1 LREQA
6 QKGVVVEA
14 QKMQAQKT
22 RPKLHVVPPP
32 LFREDALEAQREQA
46 LGSTLLIQ
54 PLSTRLLTLLAALLA
69 ASLIALTFWGAYTR
83 KERVKGF
90 LVPTQGLIKVF
101 PRETGVIVEKQIAE
115 GERVG
120 KGDALFVIALERPT
134 GEAIEAQSTAIAR
147 LRERRM
153 SLESELRQVDH
164 MAEVETQS
172 LQQRISAMEA
182 ELAQLG
188 LEINT
193 QQRRIAAA
201 ESSHARFRK
210 LHAEG
215 IASEEQMQEKLKD
228 LLAEQAK
235 LQAQQRTNISLTRD
249 SKTLRTQIASAKLR
263 ASTQRAGLERN
274 LSVLAQEL
282 SEYESRRS
290 YIVRAPADGIATAL
304 LADRGHAANP
314 SQPLVSIL
322 PLDATLEAHLLVPS
336 RSVGF
341 LAENQPVFLRH
352 EAFPYQRFGS
362 HHGRITEIS
371 KTLLLPGETTLPV
384 QLQEPAYRVTVALD
398 AQSVKAYGDE
408 FPLQA
413 GMLLDADIWLD
424 RRKLYEWLL
433 DPIYSVLGRV

>member
-1 LREQA
+1 MKPQRHEKNKA
-6 QKGVVVEA
+6 G
-14 QKMQAQKT
+14 
-22 RPKLHVVPPP
+22 LHVVHPP

-46 LGSTLLIQ
+46 LGTPLLIQ
-54 PLSTRLLTLLAALLA
+54 PLSTRFLTLLAVLIA
-69 ASLIALTFWGAYTR
+69 ASLIVLAFWGTYTR

-90 LVPTQGLIKVF
+90 LVPTHGLIKVY
-101 PRETGVIVEKQIAE
+101 PRETGVVLAKQIAE
-115 GERVG
+115 GERVR
-120 KGDALFVIALERPT
+120 KDDPLFVIALERPA
-134 GEAIEAQSTAIAR
+134 GEAIEAQVTAIAR
-147 LRERRM
+147 LRERQM
-153 SLESELRQVDH
+153 SLENELRQVDH

-172 LQQRISAMEA
+172 LQQRITALES

-193 QQRRIAAA
+193 QQRRLAAA
-201 ESSHARFRK
+201 ESSYMRFRK
-210 LHAEG
+210 LQADG
-215 IASEEQMQEKLKD
+215 IASEEQLQEKLKD
-228 LLAEQAK
+228 LLAEQAT
-235 LQAQQRTNISLTRD
+235 LQTQQRTKISLTRD
-249 SKTLRTQIASAKLR
+249 SKTLHTQIDAMKLR
-263 ASTQRAGLERN
+263 ASTQRAALERS

-282 SEYESRRS
+282 SQYESRRS

-314 SQPLVSIL
+314 NQPLVSIL

-341 LAENQPVFLRH
+341 LATKQEVYLRH

-384 QLQEPAYRVTVALD
+384 QLQEPAYRVTVTLD
-398 AQSVKAYGDE
+398 AQAVKAYGEE

-413 GMLLDADIWLD
+413 GMLLDADIWLE
-424 RRKLYEWLL
+424 RRKLYQWVL
-433 DPIYSVLGRV
+433 DPIYSVMGRV

>member
-1 LREQA
+1 
-6 QKGVVVEA
+6 
-14 QKMQAQKT
+14 
-22 RPKLHVVPPP
+22 
-32 LFREDALEAQREQA
+32 
-46 LGSTLLIQ
+46 
-54 PLSTRLLTLLAALLA
+54 
-69 ASLIALTFWGAYTR
+69 
-83 KERVKGF
+83 
-90 LVPTQGLIKVF
+90 
-101 PRETGVIVEKQIAE
+101 
-115 GERVG
+115 
-120 KGDALFVIALERPT
+120 
-134 GEAIEAQSTAIAR
+134 
-147 LRERRM
+147 
-153 SLESELRQVDH
+153 
-164 MAEVETQS
+164 
-172 LQQRISAMEA
+172 
-182 ELAQLG
+182 
-188 LEINT
+188 
-193 QQRRIAAA
+193 
-201 ESSHARFRK
+201 
-210 LHAEG
+210 
-215 IASEEQMQEKLKD
+215 MQEKLKD

>member
-1 LREQA
+1 MEP
-6 QKGVVVEA
+6 
-14 QKMQAQKT
+14 QKT
-22 RPKLHVVPPP
+22 EARKNKPKLHVVPPP
-32 LFREDALEAQREQA
+32 LFRESVVEAQREQA
-46 LGSTLLIQ
+46 LGTVLLIQ
-54 PLSTRLLTLLAALLA
+54 PLPTRLLTLVAFVVA
-69 ASLIALTFWGAYTR
+69 ASLITLTFWGAYTR

-90 LVPTQGLIKVF
+90 LVPTQGLIKVY
-101 PRETGVIVEKQIAE
+101 PRETGTVVEKQIAE
-115 GERVG
+115 GERVA
-120 KGDALFVIALERPT
+120 KGDPLFVIALERPA
-134 GEAIEAQSTAIAR
+134 GEAMEAQSTAIAR

-153 SLESELRQVDH
+153 SLEGELRQIDH
-164 MAEVETQS
+164 LAEIETQT

-188 LEINT
+188 LEIMT

-210 LHAEG
+210 LQADG

-235 LQAQQRTNISLTRD
+235 LQEQQRTQISLTRERQ
-249 SKTLRTQIASAKLR
+249 TLRTQIASTNLKARTER
-263 ASTQRAGLERN
+263 AATERN

-282 SEYESRRS
+282 SEYESRRT
-290 YIVRAPADGIATAL
+290 YIVHAPADGIATAL
-304 LADRGHAANP
+304 LADRGYAANP

-336 RSVGF
+336 HSIGF
-341 LAENQPVFLRH
+341 LATNQAVYVRH

-362 HHGRITEIS
+362 HQGRIAEIS

-384 QLQEPAYRVTVALD
+384 QLTEPAYRVTVTLD
-398 AQSVKAYGDE
+398 AQSVKAYGQE

>member
-1 LREQA
+1 MEP
-6 QKGVVVEA
+6 
-14 QKMQAQKT
+14 QKT
-22 RPKLHVVPPP
+22 EAKKPKPKLHVVPPP
-32 LFREDALEAQREQA
+32 LFRESVVEAQREQS
-46 LGSTLLIQ
+46 LGTVLLIQ
-54 PLSTRLLTLLAALLA
+54 PLSTRLLTLVALLIA
-69 ASLIALTFWGAYTR
+69 ASLIVLTFYGAYTR

-101 PRETGVIVEKQIAE
+101 PRETGTIIERQVAE
-115 GERVG
+115 GERVA
-120 KGDALFVIALERPT
+120 KGDPLFTLALERPA
-134 GEAIEAQSTAIAR
+134 GEAMEAQSNAIAR

-153 SLESELRQVDH
+153 SLEGELRQIDH
-164 MAEVETQS
+164 LAEIETQT

-188 LEINT
+188 LEITT
-193 QQRRIAAA
+193 QQRRIASA

-210 LHAEG
+210 LQADG
-215 IASEEQMQEKLKD
+215 IASEEQVQEKLKD
-228 LLAEQAK
+228 VLAEQAR
-235 LQAQQRTNISLTRD
+235 LQAQQRTQISLTRD
-249 SKTLRTQIASAKLR
+249 SKTLRTQIASTNLKARTER
-263 ASTQRAGLERN
+263 AATERN

-314 SQPLVSIL
+314 TQPLVSIL
-322 PLDATLEAHLLVPS
+322 PLNATLEAHLLVPS
-336 RSVGF
+336 GSIGF
-341 LAENQPVFLRH
+341 LATDQNVYLRH

-362 HHGRITEIS
+362 HHGRIAEIS
-371 KTLLLPGETTLPV
+371 KTLILPGETAFPV
-384 QLQEPAYRVTVALD
+384 QLQEPAYRVTVRLD
-398 AQSVKAYGDE
+398 AQSVKAYGEE

>member
-1 LREQA
+1 MEP
-6 QKGVVVEA
+6 QKAEEKKNRAG
-14 QKMQAQKT
+14 
-22 RPKLHVVPPP
+22 LHVVPPP
-32 LFREDALEAQREQA
+32 LFRADVLEAQREQA
-46 LGSTLLIQ
+46 LGSVLLIQ
-54 PLSTRLLTLLAALLA
+54 PLSTRLLTLVAALIA
-69 ASLIALTFWGAYTR
+69 VSLIVLTFWGTYTR

-90 LVPTQGLIKVF
+90 LVPTRGLIKVY
-101 PRETGVIVEKQIAE
+101 PRETGTVLEKQIAE
-115 GERVG
+115 GERVA
-120 KGDALFVIALERPT
+120 KGDPLFVIALERPA
-134 GEAIEAQSTAIAR
+134 GEAMEAQSTAITR

-153 SLESELRQVDH
+153 SLEGELRQVGH
-164 MAEVETQS
+164 MVEIETQN

-235 LQAQQRTNISLTRD
+235 LQSQQRTNISLTRD
-249 SKTLRTQIASAKLR
+249 SKSLRTQIAAAQLR
-263 ASTQRAGLERN
+263 ASTQRAAIERN
-274 LSVLAQEL
+274 LSILAQEL
-282 SEYESRRS
+282 AEYETRRS
-290 YIVRAPADGIATAL
+290 YIVRAPVDGMATAL

-322 PLDATLEAHLLVPS
+322 PMDATLEAHLLVPS
-336 RSVGF
+336 RSIGF
-341 LAENQPVFLRH
+341 LTEHQPVYLRH

-362 HHGRITEIS
+362 QHGRIAEIS

-398 AQSVKAYGDE
+398 AQAVKAYGEE

-433 DPIYSVLGRV
+433 DPVYSVLGRV